1 MLEFCDVQVYL
12 YENNNPN
19 EDAVVLN
26 ENVYKSNKHN
36 IASFDHDHTTRY
48 HYCLLFIFF
57 LIIATPTSVQV
68 LKPVNINVY

>member
-48 HYCLLFIFF
+48 HYCLLFILFF
-57 LIIATPTSVQV
+57 
-68 LKPVNINVY
+68 